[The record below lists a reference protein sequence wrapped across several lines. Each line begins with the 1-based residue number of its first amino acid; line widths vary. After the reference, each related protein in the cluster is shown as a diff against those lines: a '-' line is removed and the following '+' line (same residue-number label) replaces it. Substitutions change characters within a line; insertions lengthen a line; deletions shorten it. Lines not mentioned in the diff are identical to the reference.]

1 MCIYTY
7 VLNNVSPPM
16 NLELTPSNC
25 PITGTMFK
33 WSCLHYYSYSYD
45 HLILS
50 LAVVHPIPTT
60 ICTY

>member
-1 MCIYTY
+1 
-7 VLNNVSPPM
+7 M

-25 PITGTMFK
+25 PIPGTMFK